1 VFRFVPVRGELVGGA
16 DDDGAP
22 FEGEWL
28 AWLQPGP
35 KRLFRKL
42 ESCAIEKAG
51 PDFGRRER
59 HGLMWIT
66 WKAGERSY
74 SGPDE
79 IANPADARVGRT
91 RQRVD
96 HPLGDNV
103 TCLDL
108 SLCLN

>member
-1 VFRFVPVRGELVGGA
+1 
-16 DDDGAP
+16 
-22 FEGEWL
+22 
-28 AWLQPGP
+28 
-35 KRLFRKL
+35 
-42 ESCAIEKAG
+42 
-51 PDFGRRER
+51 
-59 HGLMWIT
+59 MWIT